1 MNVVVKVGDRVFEV
15 TIENTSARPIIAMVE
30 GERFEVWPENPNP
43 LPAGSESSTQ
53 PGAAARRVP
62 STVEKGQTSAAI
74 GTLSGKTMT
83 SPLPG
88 TVTEVFVKEGELVEA
103 GHVALVIEAMKM
115 KNSIRTTRA
124 GKISAVLV
132 NTGET
137 VTHKQPLIEFSE

>member
-1 MNVVVKVGDRVFEV
+1 MKVVVKVGDRVFEV
-15 TIENTSARPIIAMVE
+15 DIENTSARPIVAMVE
-30 GERFEVWPENPNP
+30 GERFEVWPENLNQ

-53 PGAAARRVP
+53 PEAGRSAQATPQKV
-62 STVEKGQTSAAI
+62 QTGSA
-74 GTLSGKTMT
+74 GGSLSGKTMT

-88 TVTEVFVKEGELVEA
+88 TVTELFVKSGDQVES

-132 NTGET
+132 SAGET

>member
-1 MNVVVKVGDRVFEV
+1 MKVVVKVGDRVFEV
-15 TIENTSARPIIAMVE
+15 DIENTSTRPIVAMVE
-30 GERFEVWPENPNP
+30 GERFEVWPENLNQP
-43 LPAGSESSTQ
+43 PAGSESSTPTEVGHLAPATAQ
-53 PGAAARRVP
+53 
-62 STVEKGQTSAAI
+62 KIQTSAAS

-88 TVTEVFVKEGELVEA
+88 TVTEVFVKEGEQVEA

-132 NTGET
+132 NAGET
-137 VTHKQPLIEFSE
+137 VTYRQPLIEFSE

>member
-1 MNVVVKVGDRVFEV
+1 MKVVVKVGDRVFEV
-15 TIENTSARPIIAMVE
+15 DIENTSTRPIVATVE
-30 GERFEVWPENPNP
+30 GERFEVWPENLNQ

-53 PGAAARRVP
+53 SGTGYLAPAAAD
-62 STVEKGQTSAAI
+62 KIQTSAAS
-74 GTLSGKTMT
+74 GSLSGKTMT

-88 TVTEVFVKEGELVEA
+88 TVTEVFVKEGELVES

-132 NTGET
+132 TAGET

>member
-1 MNVVVKVGDRVFEV
+1 MKVVVKVGDRVFEV
-15 TIENTSARPIIAMVE
+15 DIENTSARPIIAMVE
-30 GERFEVWPENPNP
+30 GEHFEVWPENLNQ

-53 PGAAARRVP
+53 PEASRSAQAA
-62 STVEKGQTSAAI
+62 SQKGHTGPAGGS
-74 GTLSGKTMT
+74 LSGKTMT

-88 TVTEVFVKEGELVEA
+88 TVTEVFVKEGERVEA

-132 NTGET
+132 SVGET
-137 VTHKQPLIEFSE
+137 VAHKQPLIEFSE

>member
-1 MNVVVKVGDRVFEV
+1 MKVVVKVGDRVFEV
-15 TIENTSARPIIAMVE
+15 DIENTSARPIIAMVE
-30 GERFEVWPENPNP
+30 GERFEVWPENLNQ
-43 LPAGSESSTQ
+43 LPADSESSLQ
-53 PGAAARRVP
+53 VEAGRSAPAAPQKV
-62 STVEKGQTSAAI
+62 QTGSA
-74 GTLSGKTMT
+74 GGSLSGKTMT

-88 TVTEVFVKEGELVEA
+88 TVTEVFVKSGDQVES

-132 NTGET
+132 SAGET

>member
-1 MNVVVKVGDRVFEV
+1 MKVVVKVGDRVFEV
-15 TIENTSARPIIAMVE
+15 DIENISTRPIVATVE
-30 GERFEVWPENPNP
+30 GERFEVWPENLNQ
-43 LPAGSESSTQ
+43 LQAGSESSTQ
-53 PGAAARRVP
+53 SGMGYLAPAAAD
-62 STVEKGQTSAAI
+62 KIQTSAAS
-74 GTLSGKTMT
+74 GSLSGKTMT

-103 GHVALVIEAMKM
+103 GHVALVVEAMKM

-132 NTGET
+132 TAGET

>member
-1 MNVVVKVGDRVFEV
+1 MKVVVKVGDRVFEV
-15 TIENTSARPIIAMVE
+15 DIENTSARPIVAMVE
-30 GERFEVWPENPNP
+30 GERFEVWPENPTQS
-43 LPAGSESSTQ
+43 LTGSESTSQ
-53 PGAAARRVP
+53 SGVSRLAS
-62 STVEKGQTSAAI
+62 STVEKIQSSAAI
-74 GTLSGKTMT
+74 GNLSGKTMT

-88 TVTEVFVKEGELVEA
+88 TVTEVFIRAGDQVES

-132 NTGET
+132 NAGET

>member
-1 MNVVVKVGDRVFEV
+1 MKVVVKVGDRVFEV
-15 TIENTSARPIIAMVE
+15 DIENTSARPIVAMVE
-30 GERFEVWPENPNP
+30 GERFEVWPENPTQSP
-43 LPAGSESSTQ
+43 TGSESTTQ
-53 PGAAARRVP
+53 TGVDRLVP
-62 STVEKGQTSAAI
+62 STVEKSLTSAAI
-74 GTLSGKTMT
+74 GNLSGKTMT

-88 TVTEVFVKEGELVEA
+88 TVTEVFVRAGDQVES

-132 NTGET
+132 NAGET

>member
-1 MNVVVKVGDRVFEV
+1 MKVVVKVGDRVFEV
-15 TIENTSARPIIAMVE
+15 DIENTSARPIIAMVE
-30 GERFEVWPENPNP
+30 GERFEVWPENLNQPT
-43 LPAGSESSTQ
+43 AGSESSTQ
-53 PGAAARRVP
+53 PG
-62 STVEKGQTSAAI
+62 TVNLSSSATQKGQTGSA
-74 GTLSGKTMT
+74 GGSLSGKTMT

-88 TVTEVFVKEGELVEA
+88 TVTEVFVKSGDQVES

-132 NTGET
+132 SAGET